1 MSRFARVA
9 LLATLL
15 TLSAKPAIADWTQDF
30 VRIAC
35 NPDARF
41 FRFELVGLDGGSTWS
56 DARNDDKLRRK
67 RETIWKQHGFY
78 VPSAVRYECKLG
90 DVTYRLNT
98 TQRAKSESDTRNAT
112 PPIRLNLT
120 RNGDEILKD
129 VWLDD
134 SSGGPAVSS
143 VTIFEPT
150 AGWESGDTVLCAW
163 PEPAPATGPYR
174 DVCAPVSLF
183 SPTMPVT
190 QEKMETYL
198 REHLQK

>member
-9 LLATLL
+9 LLAILL
-15 TLSAKPAIADWTQDF
+15 TLSAQPAMADWTQDF

-41 FRFELVGLDGGSTWS
+41 FRFEHVGLPGGNTWS

-78 VPSAVRYECKLG
+78 VPSDVHYECKLG

-98 TQRAKSESDTRNAT
+98 TQRAKSDSDTRNAT

-120 RNGDEILKD
+120 RNGDEIIKD

-150 AGWESGDTVLCAW
+150 AGWESGDTVICAW
-163 PEPAPATGPYR
+163 PEPTPATGPYR

-198 REHLQK
+198 RRYLQK